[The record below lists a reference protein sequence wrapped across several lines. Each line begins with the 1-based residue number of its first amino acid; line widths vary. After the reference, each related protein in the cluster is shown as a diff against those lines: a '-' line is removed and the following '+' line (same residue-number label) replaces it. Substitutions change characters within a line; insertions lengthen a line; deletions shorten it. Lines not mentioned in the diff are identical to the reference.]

1 MRWHRL
7 WGIVVVC
14 ICSWYP
20 KTCVSVRD
28 QGHGEWFR
36 RGGVGKKKACL
47 GGGVSIENPGVHP
60 TSVWVFQLVVSL
72 RLSWMY
78 RQWMIQARVR
88 FLPSLSH
95 SLTRDFRPSSH
106 GSSSTIRPVNS
117 SRRRGTRYNVSH
129 IPGCWCSAVPDL
141 SGRWAAR
148 KSVSSTAG
156 RSFHLIRASLLSNQH
171 QRTSIVVDVHR
182 TSFTP
187 VPSTKSR
194 RRWSDRTKGFL
205 PPGGCRELE
214 LHGKG

>member
-7 WGIVVVC
+7 WGIVVVSPVC

-20 KTCVSVRD
+20 KACASVRD

-88 FLPSLSH
+88 FLPSLSR

-148 KSVSSTAG
+148 KSVFSTPG
-156 RSFHLIRASLLSNQH
+156 RSFHLIPCIVIVRPTSSSKHRLRRPSNVTY
-171 QRTSIVVDVHR
+171 TSSIEE
-182 TSFTP
+182 
-187 VPSTKSR
+187 STTLERQDERVS
-194 RRWSDRTKGFL
+194 S
-205 PPGGCRELE
+205 PPR
-214 LHGKG
+214 